1 MILDIRDQNLDTT
14 QLVEAVRSALAE
26 ADESEVLSLSEELFL
41 STGGAFDPFGGPSP
55 AKATFSPGGL
65 VQAWSVG
72 KAAEML
78 KAAGSEHYCVT
89 SGGHIVMAGL
99 QSPYKPWR
107 VGIRNP
113 VMARSLTTALVVGKG
128 GLAVAT
134 SHPFDGPSEVIDAS
148 STGQSELAGVT
159 VVGPEITN
167 SHAFAAALFV
177 KGLEG
182 LNWITQ
188 FKGYDAHIVTQR
200 NSAHWTP
207 GFKRHCVAQ

>member
-1 MILDIRDQNLDTT
+1 MIVDIRDHNVENN
-14 QLVEAVRSALAE
+14 QLVEAVRLAIAE
-26 ADESEVLSLSEELFL
+26 ADESEVLGLSEELFL

-55 AKATFSPGGL
+55 ANATFSPGGL
-65 VQAWSVG
+65 VQAWALG

-78 KAAGSEHYCVT
+78 KAEGSENYCVT
-89 SGGHIVMAGL
+89 SGGHVVMAGQ
-99 QSPYKPWR
+99 QSPNKPWR

-113 VMARSLTTALVVGKG
+113 VMTRSLTTALVGGKD

-134 SHPFDGPSEVIDAS
+134 SHPFRGASEVIDAS

-159 VVGPEITN
+159 VVGPEITI
-167 SHAFAAALFV
+167 SHAFAAALFM

-182 LNWITQ
+182 LRWITE
-188 FKGYDAHIVTQR
+188 FKGYDAHVVTQR

-207 GFKRHCVAQ
+207 GFKRHLAPQ